1 MVIRLAVYLI
11 GLSINA
17 LGIALTIFSTAGV
30 GSWDAAAIGMNNYF
44 GLTIGTWTIAIQ
56 VLIVVTTKII
66 ERKRFQYGSMLAI
79 IIRSIFLDVWM
90 YLIFNHI
97 EIPSSLVIQWLVF
110 LLGTLAIG
118 IGIGIYIE
126 AKFPK
131 SPVDGLMLALH
142 HRFHWNLNVSRIVVE
157 LGGTLLGFLLGGP
170 VGLGTLIIALFVGK
184 IIQLVNSKIKKI
196 LNHERMHPSAKMNSD
211 PNTPKSAE
219 SL

>member
-1 MVIRLAVYLI
+1 MP
-11 GLSINA
+11 
-17 LGIALTIFSTAGV
+17 
-30 GSWDAAAIGMNNYF
+30 AIGMNNYF

-56 VLIVVTTKII
+56 VLIVLMTKVV

-79 IIRSIFLDVWM
+79 ILRSIFLDLWM
-90 YLIFNHI
+90 YLLFNHI
-97 EIPSSLVIQWLVF
+97 GIPSPLLSQWLVF

-118 IGIGIYIE
+118 VGIGIYIE

-142 HRFHWNLNVSRIVVE
+142 NRFQWSINVSRIVVE
-157 LGGTLLGFLLGGP
+157 LTGSFLGFLLGGP

-184 IIQLVNSKIKKI
+184 IIQFVNSKVKSKLNFEKIRVFEEMHSEQNIKK
-196 LNHERMHPSAKMNSD
+196 S
-211 PNTPKSAE
+211 TE